1 MYEQEEITMDFAIT
15 LIISNGLMATIIY
28 LVVNWI
34 WED

>member
-1 MYEQEEITMDFAIT
+1 MYEQEEITMDFAII